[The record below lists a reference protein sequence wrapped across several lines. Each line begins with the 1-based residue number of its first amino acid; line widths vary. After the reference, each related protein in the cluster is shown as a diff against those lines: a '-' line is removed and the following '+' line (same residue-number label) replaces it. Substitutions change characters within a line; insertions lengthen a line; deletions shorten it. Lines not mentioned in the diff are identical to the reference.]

1 MKSSRC
7 VFTLIAAVFLTF
19 LYIYQQVD
27 PVRISY
33 EIKTNKKILAE
44 LKEENALLRYKLAL
58 LASPPNL
65 EKEIEN
71 RNIQLCLRDRVNAV
85 ELITTSRSPV
95 RGVAPTGL
103 TPASRRKYFIQG
115 FLESL
120 VSKKAEAEQR

>member
-1 MKSSRC
+1 MKLMGL
-7 VFTLIAAVFLTF
+7 TLIAAVFLTF

-33 EIKTNKKILAE
+33 EIKSNKKVLAG
-44 LKEENALLRYKLAL
+44 LKEENTLLRYKLAL
-58 LASPPNL
+58 LTSPPNL

-71 RNIQLCLRDRVNAV
+71 RNIQLCLGDRLKMV
-85 ELITTSRSPV
+85 ELITTPRSPV

-120 VSKKAEAEQR
+120 LIKRAEAEQK

>member
-1 MKSSRC
+1 MRPFRC
-7 VFTLIAAVFLTF
+7 ILTLIAAVFLTF

-33 EIKTNKKILAE
+33 EIKSNKRILAE

-58 LASPPNL
+58 LVSPPNL

-71 RNIQLCLRDRVNAV
+71 RNIQLCLGDRLRMV
-85 ELITTSRSPV
+85 ELIERRP
-95 RGVAPTGL
+95 
-103 TPASRRKYFIQG
+103 PAERVGKPKTDIRRKYFVEG

-120 VSKKAEAEQR
+120 LSKRAEAEQR